1 MNRTMSFFLIKCMCV
16 DESSTKCEV
25 KNEIRAIADNYEEFN
40 DMVFELGC
48 RTLADEYLEKERKNK
63 MKKKAADIFT
73 TIIGSLAVICMIF
86 GILFMSR
93 IPEMA
98 IFLLAGGVLGVFTC
112 FMEWKEDN
120 RNDERY

>member
-1 MNRTMSFFLIKCMCV
+1 MNRALSFFLLKSMCV
-16 DESSTKCEV
+16 DSSSTKCEV

-48 RTLADEYLEKERKNK
+48 RMLAEKYLEDERKKK
-63 MKKKAADIFT
+63 MKKKVTDIFI

-86 GILFMSR
+86 GVLFMSR

-98 IFLLAGGVLGVFTC
+98 IFLLAGGVLGMFAC
-112 FMEWKEDN
+112 YMEWKGDK
-120 RNDERY
+120 RNEQY

>member
-1 MNRTMSFFLIKCMCV
+1 MDKVMSFFLIKRMFV
-16 DESSTKCEV
+16 NRYSKKHEV
-25 KNEIRAIADNYEEFN
+25 KDEIRAIADNYEEFS

-48 RTLADEYLEKERKNK
+48 RTLAEKYLEKERKCK
-63 MKKKAADIFT
+63 MKKKVTDIFT
-73 TIIGSLAVICMIF
+73 TIIGSLAIVSMMF

-120 RNDERY
+120 HNDERY

>member
-1 MNRTMSFFLIKCMCV
+1 MDRVMSFFLIKCMCV
-16 DESSTKCEV
+16 DSSSTKCEV

-48 RTLADEYLEKERKNK
+48 RTLAEKYLEKERKCK

-73 TIIGSLAVICMIF
+73 TIIGSLAIVSMMF

>member
-1 MNRTMSFFLIKCMCV
+1 MDKAMSFFLIKKLFV
-16 DESSTKCEV
+16 NRYSKKHEV
-25 KNEIRAIADNYEEFN
+25 KDEIRAIADNYEEFN

-98 IFLLAGGVLGVFTC
+98 VFLLAGAVLGIFDCV
-112 FMEWKEDN
+112 MEWKYE
-120 RNDERY
+120 REKDEL